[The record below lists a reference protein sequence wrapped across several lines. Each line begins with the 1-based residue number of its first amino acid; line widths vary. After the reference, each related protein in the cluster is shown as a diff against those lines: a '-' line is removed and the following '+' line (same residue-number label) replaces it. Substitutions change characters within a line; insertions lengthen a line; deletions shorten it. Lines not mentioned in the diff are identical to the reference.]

1 MKDTVFEIGDEVVLK
16 NKPELGSWTI
26 EDEYRDREG
35 NTLFELVQEAL
46 AVEDG
51 RVVEEGVYPEALIS
65 LEEYN
70 EQVHSLA
77 NPSLEFPSF
86 KSYGLTRKQVWEVMN
101 NYANY
106 MIGLLH
112 DLEHEA
118 INDGNEE
125 FAKSYSDDKRVFY
138 DLKLMSDRLW
148 HRFVEGD

>member
-46 AVEDG
+46 AVEDN

-70 EQVHSLA
+70 EQIHSW
-77 NPSLEFPSF
+77 
-86 KSYGLTRKQVWEVMN
+86 LT
-101 NYANY
+101 
-106 MIGLLH
+106 LH
-112 DLEHEA
+112 WNFL
-118 INDGNEE
+118 ILN
-125 FAKSYSDDKRVFY
+125 
-138 DLKLMSDRLW
+138 LM
-148 HRFVEGD
+148 V

>member
-1 MKDTVFEIGDEVVLK
+1 MKDTLFEIGDEVVLK

-70 EQVHSLA
+70 EQIHSLA

-86 KSYGLTRKQVWEVMN
+86 KSYGLTKKQVWEVAMLFMEN
-101 NYANY
+101 MAE
-106 MIGLLH
+106 LH
-112 DLEHEA
+112 KDLAEEA
-118 INDGNEE
+118 MADGNYQWATDYFKECQAFLNVKLLE
-125 FAKSYSDDKRVFY
+125 DKI
-138 DLKLMSDRLW
+138 W
-148 HRFVEGD
+148 HRFVEE